1 MAQSFVG
8 AGDVYLDRL
17 TDAGASQGFVKVG
30 AGKLEI
36 KPNSEIKEQI
46 SKGRDTYG
54 QVIAS
59 VAINKPAEISVV
71 LTQVDRKALAIA
83 FLGEDTAHG
92 VTASSAVD
100 EAITAR
106 HGKGVFLAKRN
117 VSSVVVT
124 DATGV
129 TTYVL
134 NTDYTLDTRLGMIT
148 ALSTGAITDGQSL
161 LVDYSYA
168 AESGYKIQGATKPLV
183 KMGLFLDG
191 KNMVDG
197 ASCYVSIW
205 ETQVAPESAVDF
217 LADDWAEITL
227 KGTMVTPTGKS
238 EPFTVTMLDAV

>member
-1 MAQSFVG
+1 MAQSFIG

-36 KPNSEIKEQI
+36 KPNAEVKEQK
-46 SKGRDTYG
+46 SKGRETYG

-59 VAINKPAEISVV
+59 VAINKPAEITVV

-83 FLGEDTAHG
+83 FLGEDVAHTVAAG
-92 VTASSAVD
+92 TVTD
-100 EAITAR
+100 EAMTAR
-106 HGKGVFLAKRN
+106 HDKGVFLAHRN

-124 DATGV
+124 NSTGA

-134 NTDYTLDTRLGMIT
+134 NTDYTLDARLGMIT
-148 ALSTGAITDGQSL
+148 ALSTGTITDAQAL
-161 LVDYSYA
+161 LVDYTYA

-183 KMGLFLDG
+183 KMGVKLDG
-191 KNMVDG
+191 KNLVDG
-197 ASCYVSIW
+197 AACYVDIW

-217 LADDWAEITL
+217 LSDDWAEITL
-227 KGTMVTPTGKS
+227 KGTMVTPIGKA
-238 EPFTVTMLDAV
+238 EPFTVTMIDAV